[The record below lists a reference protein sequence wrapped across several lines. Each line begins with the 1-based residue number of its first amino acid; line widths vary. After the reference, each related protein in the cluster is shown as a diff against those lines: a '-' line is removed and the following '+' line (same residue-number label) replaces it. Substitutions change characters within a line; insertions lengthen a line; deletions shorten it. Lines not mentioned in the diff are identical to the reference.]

1 MLRHPVD
8 KIKIQGVSCIFLL
21 NQTMKFNNLYRY
33 QFILFIFSIQQIV
46 RIQLTFRDVVAQMSK
61 EINPEFSKFLL
72 SDKP

>member
-8 KIKIQGVSCIFLL
+8 EIKIQGVSCIFLL

-46 RIQLTFRDVVAQMSK
+46 RIQLTFRDVVAQMLK
-61 EINPEFSKFLL
+61 EINPEFSKILL